1 MIKELVIDDFQDFLK
16 LGKMVNNNFGN
27 LYDLDNL
34 LNSKADKVI
43 GYYENGLLVGFIHI
57 SISFDVVDIV
67 NIVVDDL
74 TKILLKYG

>member
-34 LNSKADKVI
+34 LNS
-43 GYYENGLLVGFIHI
+43 LLIH
-57 SISFDVVDIV
+57 
-67 NIVVDDL
+67 
-74 TKILLKYG
+74 